1 MNNVFK
7 RLGSEWGGGGGVDH
21 YSKSYPPAHHNPAQE
36 SSYKAA
42 SEYDRLQRELA
53 STNKYSENLQN
64 QLKSV
69 LEWAASLCPHLGLTP
84 PNPQLAPAEQIRSLL
99 EQKTNPEQQEDLSEL
114 EKELCHFAQNL
125 LKLNLED
132 IIDMGKDKKDKLTL
146 KELRKM
152 VVEMQK
158 AVKTLQ
164 GRVENLE
171 NELEGPEGLREKYT
185 KLEKEKGAVDKE
197 LGEKREALGKKEKEL
212 GEKNATIEDLQ
223 KNKIPGLQS
232 ELGTERQKVENLDK
246 KLEGL
251 EQEKAKLETNAQQK
265 EEELE
270 GRITNLETQMATLK
284 GFEPYQELLKL
295 AQEHPNLGLVANTPG
310 DLLNEIYK
318 APKNLMK
325 KVAEN
330 TLKSIKEKTADAP
343 IWMDYF
349 ERLFA
354 ILQDLLGLQRLAIK
368 EGDGY
373 NPAKCEILGK
383 GNKQGKVCKVIFQ
396 GYQIGGSTVAYS
408 LVETQ

>member
-1 MNNVFK
+1 
-7 RLGSEWGGGGGVDH
+7 
-21 YSKSYPPAHHNPAQE
+21 
-36 SSYKAA
+36 
-42 SEYDRLQRELA
+42 
-53 STNKYSENLQN
+53 
-64 QLKSV
+64 
-69 LEWAASLCPHLGLTP
+69 
-84 PNPQLAPAEQIRSLL
+84 
-99 EQKTNPEQQEDLSEL
+99 
-114 EKELCHFAQNL
+114 
-125 LKLNLED
+125 
-132 IIDMGKDKKDKLTL
+132 MGKDKKDKLTP
-146 KELRKM
+146 KELGK
-152 VVEMQK
+152 VVIEIQK

-164 GRVENLE
+164 QQVKRLE
-171 NELEGPEGLREKYT
+171 KELGDTEGLKAKYT
-185 KLEKEKGAVDKE
+185 KLET
-197 LGEKREALGKKEKEL
+197 EL
-212 GEKNATIEDLQ
+212 GEKNATIKDLQ
-223 KNKIPGLQS
+223 ENKILGLQG
-232 ELGTERQKVENLDK
+232 ELEDKKQKVTDLDEKLKVEEKEVENLGR
-246 KLEGL
+246 KLEDLG
-251 EQEKAKLETNAQQK
+251 QEKDQLERTALQK
-265 EEELE
+265 EKELGE
-270 GRITNLETQMATLK
+270 QITNLETQMATLK

-310 DLLNEIYK
+310 DLLSEIYK

-343 IWMDYF
+343 IWSNYF

>member
-1 MNNVFK
+1 M
-7 RLGSEWGGGGGVDH
+7 RGGVDH

-36 SSYKAA
+36 SSYKAT
-42 SEYDRLQRELA
+42 SEYDHLQRELA

-69 LEWAASLCPHLGLTP
+69 LEWAVSLCPHLGLTP
-84 PNPQLAPAEQIRSLL
+84 PDPQLTPTKQIESLVA
-99 EQKTNPEQQEDLSEL
+99 QKPHSEQQEGLSGLERELYRLASDLE
-114 EKELCHFAQNL
+114 
-125 LKLNLED
+125 LNLED
-132 IIDMGKDKKDKLTL
+132 MDMGKDKKDKLTP
-146 KELRKM
+146 KELGK
-152 VVEMQK
+152 VVIEIQK

-164 GRVENLE
+164 QQVKRLE
-171 NELEGPEGLREKYT
+171 KELGDTEGLKAKYT
-185 KLEKEKGAVDKE
+185 KLET
-197 LGEKREALGKKEKEL
+197 EL
-212 GEKNATIEDLQ
+212 GEKNATIKDLQ
-223 KNKIPGLQS
+223 ENKILGLQG
-232 ELGTERQKVENLDK
+232 ELEDKKQKVTDLDEKLKVEEKEVENLGR
-246 KLEGL
+246 KLEDLG
-251 EQEKAKLETNAQQK
+251 QEKDQLERTALQK
-265 EEELE
+265 EKELGE
-270 GRITNLETQMATLK
+270 QITNLETQMATLK

-310 DLLNEIYK
+310 DLLSEIYK

-343 IWMDYF
+343 IWSNYF